1 MALPKPSRPEYSTTI
16 PSSGKK
22 VKYQAFTV
30 REEKVLIL
38 AAESSDND
46 EIANAIENVLTK
58 CVTSP
63 ADFKVKDLALFDIEY
78 LFLKARAKSIGEKID
93 LIVTDPNDSTYSVE
107 HSINIDSVKVKK
119 DAKHTDIIDIDE
131 DTKIKM
137 RYPGLEFFAEG
148 LKVDSISESIETVT
162 ECISSIVIG
171 EEVYN
176 RADMTTEEVAE
187 WLEALTSDKFAK
199 VMEFFTTMPKLTHT
213 IKLTNKKSGE
223 PFEVV
228 LTGLADFF

>member
-1 MALPKPSRPEYSTTI
+1 MALPKPSRPEYTTTI
-16 PSSGKK
+16 PSTGKK

-46 EIANAIENVLTK
+46 EIANAIDNVLSK
-58 CVTSP
+58 CITAP
-63 ADFKVKDLALFDIEY
+63 ADLKVTDLALFDIEY
-78 LFLKARAKSIGEKID
+78 LFLKARAKSVGERID
-93 LIVTDPNDSTYSVE
+93 LLVTDPNDPTYTVE
-107 HSINIDSVKVKK
+107 HTLNVDTIKVKK
-119 DAKHTDIIDIDE
+119 EETHTDIVDIDE

-137 RYPGLEFFAEG
+137 RYPGLSFFAEG
-148 LKVDSISESIETVT
+148 LKIDNISDSIETVA
-162 ECISSIVIG
+162 ECISSIVIE

-176 RADMTTEEVAE
+176 RADMSNEEIVE

-213 IKLTNKKSGE
+213 IKLTNKSTGT